1 MTSIDNPHPAYRP
14 FLDQVRWVSAAL
26 VAVGHAVAIL
36 NSQANGLHAFHF
48 IADMRGEAVTLFF
61 ILSGYL
67 VGGSVVRDFDRFN
80 FGRYAIA
87 RLSRIYIVLIPA
99 LLLTL
104 VLDGSVLLFDPH
116 SPVYAAVWQGGAL
129 GEASIWSRFSV
140 LHLFGTLLC
149 LEPVIG
155 GPVGSAGSLWS
166 LGFEWIFYFAFPA
179 IYGLGYRLRG
189 PMGAGIAVLVSV
201 GVVFIVSKIDAAFW
215 LVWLLGAYANLVER
229 SGWLQGKTWTPW
241 LKGAAGLFLL
251 AYVCLGEHVN
261 HQIGLPLAGLAGLV
275 FLACGDGGEKRLV
288 TPVDGK
294 LAHFSYS
301 LYVIHLQIM
310 TALTAVL
317 VRIGVIPLQGLANP
331 LEVIGLSVLFLGLSA
346 AVAYGFGQAFE
357 SRTQDLSRALRS
369 RLTQPRPAAADM
381 AGPT

>member
-1 MTSIDNPHPAYRP
+1 
-14 FLDQVRWVSAAL
+14 
-26 VAVGHAVAIL
+26 
-36 NSQANGLHAFHF
+36 
-48 IADMRGEAVTLFF
+48 
-61 ILSGYL
+61 
-67 VGGSVVRDFDRFN
+67 
-80 FGRYAIA
+80 
-87 RLSRIYIVLIPA
+87 
-99 LLLTL
+99 
-104 VLDGSVLLFDPH
+104 
-116 SPVYAAVWQGGAL
+116 
-129 GEASIWSRFSV
+129 
-140 LHLFGTLLC
+140 
-149 LEPVIG
+149 
-155 GPVGSAGSLWS
+155 
-166 LGFEWIFYFAFPA
+166 
-179 IYGLGYRLRG
+179 
-189 PMGAGIAVLVSV
+189 MGAGIAVLVSV
-201 GVVFIVSKIDAAFW
+201 GAVFVVSKIDAAFW

-229 SGWLQGKTWTPW
+229 SGWLQGKSWTPW

-346 AVAYGFGQAFE
+346 AVGYGFGQAFE

>member
-1 MTSIDNPHPAYRP
+1 MTSNGNPDPAYRP

-26 VAVGHAVAIL
+26 VAIGHAIAIL
-36 NSQANGLHAFHF
+36 NSQANGLHAFNL
-48 IADMRGEAVTLFF
+48 IAGMRGEAVTLFF

-67 VGGSVVRDFDRFN
+67 VGGSVVRDFDRFSFS

-99 LLLTL
+99 LVLTL
-104 VLDGSVLLFDPH
+104 ILDGAVLSLDPH
-116 SPVYAAVWQGGAL
+116 NPVYAAVWQGGAL
-129 GEASIWSRFSV
+129 GDASIWSRFSPI
-140 LHLFGTLLC
+140 HLFGTILC

-189 PMGAGIAVLVSV
+189 SLGAGMAVLVSI
-201 GVVFIVSKIDAAFW
+201 GLVFIVSKIDAAFW

-229 SGWLQGKTWTPW
+229 RGWLRAKTWTPW
-241 LKGAAGLFLL
+241 LKGAAGAFLVF
-251 AYVCLGEHVN
+251 YVGSGDNLKQ
-261 HQIGLPLAGLAGLV
+261 QIGLPLAGVAGFF
-275 FLACGDGGEKRLV
+275 FLACGDNGEKRLV
-288 TPVDGK
+288 TPVDAK

-301 LYVIHLQIM
+301 LYVIHLQMM
-310 TALTAVL
+310 TAFTAVL
-317 VRIGVIPLQGLANP
+317 VRLGVIPLEGLANP
-331 LEVIGLSVLFLGLSA
+331 LEVIGLSALFVGLSA
-346 AVAYGFGQAFE
+346 LVAYGFGQAFE
-357 SRTQDLSRALRS
+357 SRTQDLSRLLRA
-369 RLTQPRPAAADM
+369 RLMRPAAADL

>member
-1 MTSIDNPHPAYRP
+1 VTSIDNPHPAYRP

-26 VAVGHAVAIL
+26 VAVGHAIAIL
-36 NSQANGLHAFHF
+36 NSQSHGLHAFTF

-61 ILSGYL
+61 LLSGYL
-67 VGGSVVRDFDRFN
+67 VGGSVIRDFDRFN

-87 RLSRIYIVLIPA
+87 RFSRIYIVLVPA
-99 LLLTL
+99 LVLTL
-104 VLDGSVLLFDPH
+104 LLDGTVLLFAPH
-116 SPVYAAVWQGGAL
+116 SPVYAVLWQGGAL
-129 GEASIWSRFSV
+129 GETSIWSRFSV
-140 LHLFGTLLC
+140 LHLFGTVLS

-189 PMGAGIAVLVSV
+189 ALGAGIAVLVSV
-201 GVVFIVSKIDAAFW
+201 GVVFAVSKIDAAFW
-215 LVWLLGAYANLVER
+215 LVWLLGAYANLIER
-229 SGWLQGKTWTPW
+229 GGWLRGRSWTSW
-241 LKGAAGLFLL
+241 LKGAAGLSLV

-288 TPVDGK
+288 TPVDAK

-317 VRIGVIPLQGLANP
+317 VRLGVIPLQGLANP
-331 LEVIGLSVLFLGLSA
+331 LEVIGLSAVFLGLSI

-357 SRTQDLSRALRS
+357 SRTQDLSRVLRS
-369 RLTQPRPAAADM
+369 RLTRPAPADM